1 MSPPRILH
9 LTDTHLFASTRKAL
23 RGVVTQQSL
32 DRVLERAR
40 GYGWPPDAIL
50 LTGDLVHDE
59 SRAGYERLRQRFAS
73 LGPPAYCIAGNH
85 DDPALMQEILDA
97 PPMQC
102 AGSARLGN
110 WTIVLLE
117 THVPGEDGG
126 TLSEDTLRRL
136 DTTLAAQASRHALLC
151 MHHHPVAVGSAWL
164 DGLAIS
170 NRAALFDVINRHAN
184 VRALLWGHVHQV
196 FDEQTADLRLLA
208 TPSTCIQFKPNSR
221 RFRSDSLP
229 PGCRWLTLYDDGR
242 IGTEVQWADA

>member
-9 LTDTHLFASTRKAL
+9 LTDTHLFASTRKVL
-23 RGVVTQQSL
+23 RGVVTQHSL
-32 DRVLERAR
+32 DRVLERAQR
-40 GYGWPPDAIL
+40 HGWPPDAIL

-59 SRAGYERLRQRFAS
+59 SRAGYERLRERFAAFG
-73 LGPPAYCIAGNH
+73 LPVYCIAGNH
-85 DDPALMQEILDA
+85 DDPGIMREVLDA

-102 AGSARLGN
+102 AGSATLGN
-110 WTIVLLE
+110 WCIVLLE

-126 TLSEDTLRRL
+126 TLSPDTLQRL
-136 DTTLAAQASRHALLC
+136 DSTLTAQASHHALLC

-170 NRAALFDVINRHAN
+170 NRDALFGVINRHAN
-184 VRALLWGHVHQV
+184 VRALLWGHVHQA

-208 TPSTCIQFKPNSR
+208 TPSTCVQFKPNCS

-229 PGCRWLTLYDDGR
+229 PGCRWLTLHDDGR
-242 IGTEVQWADA
+242 IGTEVQWANA